1 MKGTVDRKVIEDLQK
16 QISHLQGH
24 VHSSQEH
31 VSSLGLGQI
40 ESAFTGNVFP
50 RGAVHELI
58 SNSSEAAT
66 CTSGFMSVIISK
78 MMERGGY
85 CLWISNIPRRSIYPP
100 ALMNFGI
107 DPGKILFVDTAKP
120 KDTLWAIEEALKC
133 DALIAVVGELT
144 ELSFSDSRRLQLAVE
159 KSHVTGFIHRF
170 QPKIENA
177 VACVTRWRI
186 TPIASDISDV
196 PGMGFPRWNV
206 ELVKA
211 RNGRPDN
218 WQVQYS
224 LQGFEYISQPVIV
237 PQIITLKTG

>member
-1 MKGTVDRKVIEDLQK
+1 
-16 QISHLQGH
+16 
-24 VHSSQEH
+24 
-31 VSSLGLGQI
+31 
-40 ESAFTGNVFP
+40 
-50 RGAVHELI
+50 
-58 SNSSEAAT
+58 
-66 CTSGFMSVIISK
+66 
-78 MMERGGY
+78 
-85 CLWISNIPRRSIYPP
+85 
-100 ALMNFGI
+100 
-107 DPGKILFVDTAKP
+107 
-120 KDTLWAIEEALKC
+120 
-133 DALIAVVGELT
+133 VGELT